1 MRNPTLTIPATL
13 HADHAAMLREHHFE
27 TAGVMR
33 DLLRSDEYD
42 GIRAIYAVTNPEQT
56 ALVYIGESEEGR
68 DIRGRLKSH
77 MNARNKAGHV
87 EKESLVFVHVM
98 VTEYMVL
105 DRFEEVVG
113 TLPVLNKRKVA
124 KHQTRN
130 YQVNGR
136 EEMESERA
144 ARAQVATQR
153 APTKTTPAKPAAKAS
168 KPTKAPTSEKPRK
181 PAKVPTAPARGTH
194 MVTLLN
200 PTLPPGVKAKKPR
213 RTKAKKP
220 KQCTVTLLC

>member
-87 EKESLVFVHVM
+87 EKQSLVFVHVM

-136 EEMESERA
+136 AEMEAERA
-144 ARAQVATQR
+144 ARAQVEARR
-153 APTKTTPAKPAAKAS
+153 APSKKATAKAPAKAR
-168 KPTKAPTSEKPRK
+168 KPTKAPGKST
-181 PAKVPTAPARGTH
+181 AKAH
-194 MVTLLN
+194 
-200 PTLPPGVKAKKPR
+200 R
-213 RTKAKKP
+213 R
-220 KQCTVTLLC
+220 

>member
-13 HADHAAMLREHHFE
+13 HPDHAAMLREHHFE

-113 TLPVLNKRKVA
+113 ALPVLNKRKVA

-136 EEMESERA
+136 EEMEAARA
-144 ARAQVATQR
+144 ARAASETARAVA
-153 APTKTTPAKPAAKAS
+153 PTPAKAPPGAPGKKPPAKATPAPAKIARAVPS
-168 KPTKAPTSEKPRK
+168 AKRAPVKAPAKPVK
-181 PAKVPTAPARGTH
+181 RG
-194 MVTLLN
+194 
-200 PTLPPGVKAKKPR
+200 R
-213 RTKAKKP
+213 
-220 KQCTVTLLC
+220 

>member
-87 EKESLVFVHVM
+87 EKDSLVFVHVM

-136 EEMESERA
+136 EEMEAERA
-144 ARAQVATQR
+144 ARSQVATQR
-153 APTKTTPAKPAAKAS
+153 APTKTTPAKPAARPAS
-168 KPTKAPTSEKPRK
+168 Q
-181 PAKVPTAPARGTH
+181 
-194 MVTLLN
+194 
-200 PTLPPGVKAKKPR
+200 PR
-213 RTKAKKP
+213 RPRARSHASPRRCQRRPRAGLTW
-220 KQCTVTLLC
+220 

>member
-13 HADHAAMLREHHFE
+13 HPDHAAMLREHHFE

-42 GIRAIYAVTNPEQT
+42 GIRAIYAVTNPQQT

-77 MNARNKAGHV
+77 MNARNKVGHV

-130 YQVNGR
+130 WHVNGR
-136 EEMESERA
+136 EALEEERA
-144 ARAQVATQR
+144 ARAASQPARAVAPTPPKAPPGAKGKAPLATAKPAPAKVARAAPSAKR
-153 APTKTTPAKPAAKAS
+153 APVKAPAKPAKRS
-168 KPTKAPTSEKPRK
+168 R
-181 PAKVPTAPARGTH
+181 
-194 MVTLLN
+194 
-200 PTLPPGVKAKKPR
+200 
-213 RTKAKKP
+213 
-220 KQCTVTLLC
+220 

>member
-1 MRNPTLTIPATL
+1 MTWRTVAVMRNPTLTIPATL

-87 EKESLVFVHVM
+87 EKDSLVFVHVM

-136 EEMESERA
+136 EEMEAARA
-144 ARAQVATQR
+144 ARAASETARAATPQPAVKPPGAKGKAPLATATPAPAKVARAAPVTKR
-153 APTKTTPAKPAAKAS
+153 APVKAPAKPVK
-168 KPTKAPTSEKPRK
+168 
-181 PAKVPTAPARGTH
+181 RG
-194 MVTLLN
+194 
-200 PTLPPGVKAKKPR
+200 R
-213 RTKAKKP
+213 
-220 KQCTVTLLC
+220 

>member
-1 MRNPTLTIPATL
+1 MGTVAVMRNPTLTIPATL

-87 EKESLVFVHVM
+87 EKDSLVFVHVM

-136 EEMESERA
+136 EEMEAARA
-144 ARAQVATQR
+144 ARAESAQPPKAPPGANGKAPLATAKPAPAKVARAAPVAKR
-153 APTKTTPAKPAAKAS
+153 APVKAPAKPAK
-168 KPTKAPTSEKPRK
+168 
-181 PAKVPTAPARGTH
+181 RG
-194 MVTLLN
+194 
-200 PTLPPGVKAKKPR
+200 R
-213 RTKAKKP
+213 
-220 KQCTVTLLC
+220 

>member
-136 EEMESERA
+136 EEMEAARA
-144 ARAQVATQR
+144 ARAASESARAETPQPPKAPPGAPGKKPPAKAARAAPSAKR
-153 APTKTTPAKPAAKAS
+153 APAKAPAKPAK
-168 KPTKAPTSEKPRK
+168 
-181 PAKVPTAPARGTH
+181 RG
-194 MVTLLN
+194 
-200 PTLPPGVKAKKPR
+200 R
-213 RTKAKKP
+213 
-220 KQCTVTLLC
+220 